1 MTQGLNIRAI
11 AVFVIAI
18 ILAIWLGVS
27 IVTDQMET
35 LLKFAGVG
43 LLLLCV
49 FLGRRIWLL
58 VVFLSAINVPLV
70 RGYGTAELGQCI
82 LIGFGVLL
90 LLMRRLPT
98 RFIMGELEWWR
109 LILAACII
117 QVYLRNPV
125 GLGLFGAGQ
134 VGGKSYF
141 LAALAFIA
149 SFIYGSLIVPAREL
163 KWAMYIGF
171 FTSLIGIPISELRT
185 RSGLATIE
193 ASELGE
199 QRTIAD
205 EGAATRV
212 GYLGGVA
219 ITLSRWIASRVHPLK
234 ACFHPLWG
242 PLILITL
249 AAAAGSGFRN
259 TIAIVGLTY
268 VISLAYRG
276 GIASILIASTLG
288 VFGIGALCIVNL
300 TAPLPPNVQ
309 RALTIFPGTWEQRY
323 KDDAKGSSEWRYE
336 MWEEALLTD
345 RWIQNKWLGD
355 GLGQSAAE
363 LNRAATLSSLNV
375 HQGISG
381 ISVHQENAMASGDY
395 HSGPVQTIRTVGYVG
410 LAVLI
415 LFMIRLAIYAHRQ
428 ILRCRGTEWFP
439 MSLYYCIGTIAAPFI
454 FIFVF
459 GDFGRATVS
468 VFMGSAF
475 LRVLQNNIP
484 LPPYVHPRRA
494 HYYLTNHHSPNAP
507 QGG

>member
-1 MTQGLNIRAI
+1 MNPSLSIRAI
-11 AVFVIAI
+11 VVFVIGVV
-18 ILAIWLGVS
+18 LALWLGVS

-58 VVFLSAINVPLV
+58 VVFLSALNVPLV
-70 RGYGTAELGQCI
+70 RGYSTVELGQCL

-163 KWAMYIGF
+163 KWAMYISF

-193 ASELGE
+193 ASELGGE
-199 QRTIAD
+199 RTIAD

-219 ITLSRWIASRVHPLK
+219 IMLSRWIASHVHPLK
-234 ACFHPLWG
+234 ACFHPVWG
-242 PLILITL
+242 PLILLTL

-268 VISLAYRG
+268 TISLAYRG
-276 GIASILIASTLG
+276 GLASILLASTIG
-288 VFGIGALCIVNL
+288 VFGIGALSLVN
-300 TAPLPPNVQ
+300 TMAPLPPNVQ
-309 RALTIFPGTWEQRY
+309 RTLTIFPGTWEQRY

-363 LNRAATLSSLNV
+363 LNRAATLTSLKV
-375 HQGISG
+375 HAATSG
-381 ISVHQENAMASGDY
+381 ISVHQENAMIAGDY

-410 LAVLI
+410 LAALI
-415 LFMIRLAIYAHRQ
+415 IFMIRIAMHAHRQ
-428 ILRCRGTEWFP
+428 ILRCRGTEWFSL
-439 MSLYYCIGTIAAPFI
+439 SLYYCIGSIAAPFI

-459 GDFGRATVS
+459 GDFGRASVS

-475 LRVLQNNIP
+475 LRFLQNNIP
-484 LPPYVHPRRA
+484 LPPYAKPIRTPYILMNQRNGSVA
-494 HYYLTNHHSPNAP
+494 
-507 QGG
+507 Q